1 MLRPA
6 CQEAGGDRAFCAW
19 RVCTMFYGGYRDDI
33 RLAIF
38 DSRVIVE
45 IDDLFGRLTAM
56 PGNNMMEG
64 MMKGREVWC
73 LERRTRDC
81 KKKKKKKKR
90 NIGKRKKIEK
100 TKLNE

>member
-1 MLRPA
+1 MH
-6 CQEAGGDRAFCAW
+6 G
-19 RVCTMFYGGYRDDI
+19 VCTMFYGGYRDDI

-64 MMKGREVWC
+64 MMKGREVFGRKG
-73 LERRTRDC
+73 LSMQ
-81 KKKKKKKKR
+81 KKEKEKEKEHWEEKKD
-90 NIGKRKKIEK
+90 RK
-100 TKLNE
+100 N

>member
-56 PGNNMMEG
+56 PGNNMMER
-64 MMKGREVWC
+64 MMKGREVFGRKG
-73 LERRTRDC
+73 LSMQ
-81 KKKKKKKKR
+81 KKEKEKEKEHWEEKKD
-90 NIGKRKKIEK
+90 RK
-100 TKLNE
+100 N